1 MVAAAT
7 PRSSPRRGSALL
19 PVLLATALVCIAPS
33 PAAALTALTQTSTD
47 PTGPLLAAVGLCAW
61 VCAAWLLLCTALTAA
76 GRVLPGLSGRTA
88 AALGTHCAPRAVR
101 RVAELAVGMTVATAA
116 LTGTGAWADDGLP
129 TGSAVAPATL
139 PSSAS
144 SAAPTLAAPINLDW
158 PVGPATAAASP
169 APTARGSAAATGAGV
184 VAGAGAEARA
194 GVGVRS
200 GAGAAPSPTA
210 SPLSLSPSPRP
221 APMAT
226 SPMASVSPP
235 VRRAASVVIVQP
247 GDCLWDLARASL
259 GPATSDRQVAAAW
272 PSWWSANR
280 VLIGGDPDLLQP
292 GMHLVPPTT

>member
-19 PVLLATALVCIAPS
+19 LVLLATALVCIAPS
-33 PAAALTALTQTSTD
+33 PAAALPALTQTSTD

-61 VCAAWLLLCTALTAA
+61 VCATWLLLCTALTAD

-88 AALGTHCAPRAVR
+88 AALGTRCAPRAVR
-101 RVAELAVGMTVATAA
+101 RVAELAVRMTVATAA

-129 TGSAVAPATL
+129 TGSAVAPAATL

-144 SAAPTLAAPINLDW
+144 AAAPPLAAPINLDW
-158 PVGPATAAASP
+158 PVSPATAAASP

-184 VAGAGAEARA
+184 GVRAGAGAGAE
-194 GVGVRS
+194 VGS
-200 GAGAAPSPTA
+200 APSPTA

-226 SPMASVSPP
+226 SPMPSVSPP
-235 VRRAASVVIVQP
+235 VRRAASVVVVQP

-280 VLIGGDPDLLQP
+280 VLIGDDPDLLQP